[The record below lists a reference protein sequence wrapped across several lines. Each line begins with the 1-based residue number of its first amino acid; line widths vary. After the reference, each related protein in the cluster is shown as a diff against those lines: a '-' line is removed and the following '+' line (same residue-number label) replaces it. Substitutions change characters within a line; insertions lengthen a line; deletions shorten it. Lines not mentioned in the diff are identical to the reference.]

1 MASVEKFED
10 LEVWQKARALANE
23 IYAISSMGRFAKDF
37 VLRDQIRGAAVSVVS
52 NIAEGFERG
61 GNQEFLQFL
70 SIAKGSAGEVR
81 SQLQLAAD
89 QGYFDRAA
97 FDRLR
102 DLAVEVSGK
111 LGGLIAY
118 LKGSGMKGS
127 KYRVDEPGTLN
138 SELGTVSPEPG
149 TWNSEP

>member
-1 MASVEKFED
+1 MATIHRFED
-10 LEVWQKARALANE
+10 LLVWQKAREFTRE
-23 IYAISSMGRFAKDF
+23 IYKA
-37 VLRDQIRGAAVSVVS
+37 LRDCRDYGFCDQIQRAVVSVMS

-81 SQLQLAAD
+81 SQLYLALD
-89 QGYFDRAA
+89 QDYIDHAA
-97 FDRLR
+97 FERLR
-102 DLAVEVSGK
+102 GLAVEVSGK

-118 LKGSGMKGS
+118 LKASGMKGS

-138 SELGTVSPEPG
+138 PEP
-149 TWNSEP
+149 